1 MGHPFCVSQEGWFFV
16 ALHPVRGGATGV
28 SAVTEAMLEVR
39 NLVKVYRGRRGVT
52 TALDG
57 ASLEVGRGEFFG
69 VVGASGAGK
78 STLVKCITL
87 LERPT
92 AGSIRLGGVELTG
105 LRGRALRQQRRR
117 IGLVFQH
124 FHLLWSRTAAGNV
137 ALPLEIAG
145 VPREQIRR
153 RVAELLDWVGLADK
167 AGAYPSQ
174 LSGGQKQRVAIAR
187 ALATQPELLLCDEP
201 TSALDAATSRAVLE
215 LLQRVHRELGIT
227 VLLITHQL
235 ELVEAACQR
244 VAVMDAGRV
253 VEAGPVEQVFR
264 NPQAAAT
271 RRLLAAA
278 GAGGPAGDLPAPALG
293 TGDEPGPEAGPQAV
307 ADPALADRRAAPAA
321 AAGAAAARW
330 APLASASPGAPGRSG
345 AGAAPA
351 PGAGPLAP
359 QAARPLAG
367 GR

>member
-1 MGHPFCVSQEGWFFV
+1 
-16 ALHPVRGGATGV
+16 
-28 SAVTEAMLEVR
+28 MLEIR
-39 NLVKVYRGRRGVT
+39 DLVKVYRGRRGAV

-57 ASLEVGRGEFFG
+57 VSLQVARGEFFG

-78 STLVKCITL
+78 STLVRCITL

-105 LRGRALRQQRRR
+105 LRGRALRAQRRR

-145 VPREQIRR
+145 TPRDRIRR

-167 AGAYPSQ
+167 AGAYPAQ

-187 ALATQPELLLCDEP
+187 ALAADPELLLCDEP
-201 TSALDAATSRAVLE
+201 TSALDAATSRTVLE

-235 ELVEAACQR
+235 ELVQAACQR

-253 VEAGPVEQVFR
+253 VETGPVDAVFGR
-264 NPQAAAT
+264 PQAAAT

-278 GAGGPAGDLPAPALG
+278 SAAEPDRLVAGGV
-293 TGDEPGPEAGPQAV
+293 E
-307 ADPALADRRAAPAA
+307 RAMP
-321 AAGAAAARW
+321 AAGAREAPAREAPREARRAPGTAGVAAEIGAARAW
-330 APLASASPGAPGRSG
+330 ATGR
-345 AGAAPA
+345 
-351 PGAGPLAP
+351 
-359 QAARPLAG
+359 
-367 GR
+367 